1 MARTQRILKEHDT
14 TYATSSDFCRIF
26 AEDMDSL
33 YLLSLV
39 LTADTKVAEKVFV
52 AGLHDCSAGNPV
64 FKEWA
69 RSWAR
74 RVIVKNAVRMIG
86 PLPIHKNGSS
96 SAVASSAA
104 NRVLPELQPEI
115 SAVLGLQSF
124 ERFAFILSVL
134 EGYSDL
140 DSALLLGCTRQAL
153 IAARI
158 RAEENIARSVGVR
171 DNRTVEATI
180 KNQDRHIKITFPVHL
195 EIPA

>member
-1 MARTQRILKEHDT
+1 
-14 TYATSSDFCRIF
+14 
-26 AEDMDSL
+26 
-33 YLLSLV
+33 
-39 LTADTKVAEKVFV
+39 
-52 AGLHDCSAGNPV
+52 
-64 FKEWA
+64 
-69 RSWAR
+69 
-74 RVIVKNAVRMIG
+74 
-86 PLPIHKNGSS
+86 
-96 SAVASSAA
+96 
-104 NRVLPELQPEI
+104 VLPELQPEI

-171 DNRTVEATI
+171 DNRTVEATL
-180 KNQDRHIKITFPVHL
+180 KNQDHRIKITFPVHL